1 MNTWLRRTVGTVG
14 IAGGFLLLGAGAAH
28 ADDTALAPGQLD
40 DLFSPAG
47 GPNNQALQLTA
58 HTDRIDTS
66 TESSS
71 PTSLGQNRVNRQA
84 VPSALQGLPLTSL
97 VPTDAL
103 GLPRTTSSRLP
114 NLPALPTDA
123 VAANALPGAG
133 HVPSLANTSSSAA
146 QTEDALSG
154 LPLVGGLTDLS
165 QLGLPV
171 SGLPGTGT
179 LQGTSIADTS
189 SAFPATPKPSPRKAK
204 QPRTE
209 AGGLPLVGGLPLAG
223 GGGLPVVGGL
233 PLLNGGGLPV
243 RGTLNPVDN
252 VGIPVGGGLSGG
264 QSNGSRGMSGGQS
277 NGGRGATEAGGLPLV
292 GSSEAGG
299 LPLVGDL
306 PLGGSDVL
314 KNDAV
319 TGVPVIGGIGPTPGV
334 STSAVANRLVPT
346 TGALPQA
353 ASNLPLVTESAAYT
367 PRHAESDAYAPRHA
381 QTEALPLVTGL
392 PAVGGIAQGV
402 LPMFSGIVG

>member
-1 MNTWLRRTVGTVG
+1 M
-14 IAGGFLLLGAGAAH
+14 LLLGAGAAH

-58 HTDRIDTS
+58 HSDRIETT
-66 TESSS
+66 TESSTT
-71 PTSLGQNRVNRQA
+71 TSLGQNRVNRQA
-84 VPSALQGLPLTSL
+84 VPSALPGLPLTSL

-123 VAANALPGAG
+123 VAGNVLPSAG
-133 HVPSLANTSSSAA
+133 HAPSVA

-171 SGLPGTGT
+171 SGLPGTDT
-179 LQGTSIADTS
+179 LQGASIADTS
-189 SAFPATPKPSPRKAK
+189 SAFPGTAKPSPRKAK
-204 QPRTE
+204 QPKTE
-209 AGGLPLVGGLPLAG
+209 ALPLAG
-223 GGGLPVVGGL
+223 GGGLPLVGSL

-252 VGIPVGGGLSGG
+252 VGIPVGGGMPGA
-264 QSNGSRGMSGGQS
+264 R
-277 NGGRGATEAGGLPLV
+277 RGAT
-292 GSSEAGG
+292 EAGG

-314 KNDAV
+314 KNDSV
-319 TGVPVIGGIGPTPGV
+319 TGVPVIGGVGPTPGV
-334 STSAVANRLVPT
+334 STSAVASRLVPT

-353 ASNLPLVTESAAYT
+353 ASNLPLVTESAAYA

-402 LPMFSGIVG
+402 MPFFSGIVG